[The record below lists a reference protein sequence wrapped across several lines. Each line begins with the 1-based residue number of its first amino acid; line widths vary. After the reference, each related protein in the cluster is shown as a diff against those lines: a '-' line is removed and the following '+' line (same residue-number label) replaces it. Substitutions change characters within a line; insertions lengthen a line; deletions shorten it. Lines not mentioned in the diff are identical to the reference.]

1 MNNDILLLEEI
12 KNNPQKY
19 ITNDIIIS
27 ILKKEGLI
35 ISEKS
40 MHMVYNIA
48 NDVIEI
54 LLNNKKE

>member
-27 ILKKEGLI
+27 ILEKEGLI

-48 NDVIEI
+48 NDVIEM

>member
-27 ILKKEGLI
+27 ILEKEGLI

>member
-27 ILKKEGLI
+27 ILEKEGLI

-48 NDVIEI
+48 NDVIDI

>member
-1 MNNDILLLEEI
+1 MNNDILLLEVI

-27 ILKKEGLI
+27 ILEKEGLI